1 MCKRI
6 LIWCFFFHARF
17 AGQKHVGGCDTVVSL
32 DGQGKLVSLVNAW
45 RKSPLSFDY
54 YIRTS
59 RWPISVWYYL
69 PTLVNAKFRCIS
81 DVLFRRCPAIE
92 VFGWRMS
99 RFSLVKFFWVSS
111 FSMTMLSATHHSYVC
126 NILLRWL
133 CVGEFFFVPQLL
145 LCGLCYWRLK
155 VVELSWKPSTMFIC
169 RMFHCSPPLSFVL
182 SCPRIHRT
190 IILSY
195 CRPNGLEGEY
205 QRTSVVAHSYCPDI
219 DAVDFQ
225 STIAG
230 NQVVIFS
237 KTICPYSRRVKAL
250 FAESYPSIHLRVIE

>member
-1 MCKRI
+1 
-6 LIWCFFFHARF
+6 
-17 AGQKHVGGCDTVVSL
+17 
-32 DGQGKLVSLVNAW
+32 
-45 RKSPLSFDY
+45 
-54 YIRTS
+54 
-59 RWPISVWYYL
+59 
-69 PTLVNAKFRCIS
+69 
-81 DVLFRRCPAIE
+81 
-92 VFGWRMS
+92 
-99 RFSLVKFFWVSS
+99 
-111 FSMTMLSATHHSYVC
+111 
-126 NILLRWL
+126 
-133 CVGEFFFVPQLL
+133 
-145 LCGLCYWRLK
+145 
-155 VVELSWKPSTMFIC
+155 
-169 RMFHCSPPLSFVL
+169 MFHCSPPLSFVL